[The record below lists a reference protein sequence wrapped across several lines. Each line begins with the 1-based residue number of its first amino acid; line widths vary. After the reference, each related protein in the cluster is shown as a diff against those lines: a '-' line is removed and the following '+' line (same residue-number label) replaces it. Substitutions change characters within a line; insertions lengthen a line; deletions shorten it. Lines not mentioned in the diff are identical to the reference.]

1 MENPLDRK
9 KDQYGNQAII
19 SKHITASQRVL
30 KIN

>member
-19 SKHITASQRVL
+19 SKHITASKRVL
-30 KIN
+30 